1 MEKGITVIEN
11 TVGLQEIHSEEEFG
25 MSELNSLFRQR
36 IGMPENEKIT
46 FAALDPVLE
55 LTAKSIPFE
64 NFSIIEKRASVVAKD
79 NLVRKLLVDKE
90 GGLCYELNALLYFFL
105 SDNGFHAVLTRGV
118 VYNNEEQTYMTIGRT
133 HAAIL
138 LVHEDQTYLVDTGF
152 GGNLPLTPVPMTGET
167 VNSQSGAFRA
177 RKAQSEHG
185 DYVLEMKLKHK
196 DNDWRI
202 GYAFDSGKAVV
213 DVAELNEIQTIIA
226 EHPDSSFNQHP
237 LITRRTNQG
246 SVTLTDASLTQ
257 WIDGAVVKEKI
268 DSGRFKELL
277 KKHFGR

>member
-1 MEKGITVIEN
+1 
-11 TVGLQEIHSEEEFG
+11 
-25 MSELNSLFRQR
+25 MSELNGLYRQR

-46 FAALDPVLE
+46 FAALDRVLG

-64 NFSIIEKRASVVAKD
+64 NFSIIEHRASVIAKD

-105 SDNGFHAVLTRGV
+105 IDNGFHAILTRGV
-118 VYNNEEQTYMTIGRT
+118 VYNNEAQAYLTIGRT

-138 LVHEDQTYLVDTGF
+138 LVHADQTYLVDTGF

-167 VNSQSGAFRA
+167 VTSRNGAFRV
-177 RKAQSEHG
+177 RKAHSEHG

-202 GYAFDSGKAVV
+202 GYAFDSEKSVA

-226 EHPDSSFNQHP
+226 EHPDSPFNKHP
-237 LITRRTNQG
+237 
-246 SVTLTDASLTQ
+246 
-257 WIDGAVVKEKI
+257 
-268 DSGRFKELL
+268 
-277 KKHFGR
+277 